1 MDLSVAYTEPMRR
14 MIKFHDRF
22 NRNMKIAFG
31 SMTKVASAAARSKR
45 SATTSLPT
53 GTEPWGKATKWKNI
67 GQHTQQA
74 AEFLAE
80 VGIARTA
87 SAFEDFVTGAQA
99 EFSRGSLVPS
109 APVGNGS
116 PFCKFANDLGIS
128 LTSISDLQA
137 MEEFFGVARNCV
149 VHRSNRAS
157 SNLEKLRYSTA
168 VVAAL
173 GRWGKR
179 PGKWTIGLPDVK
191 AGEAVA
197 WLPRHAILASDV
209 YYRCANL
216 LDRSLVNTLGPNG
229 MAGMAAHWTFF
240 ATDPV
245 PCAAKLDPETMIRS
259 QLMGR
264 YGVRNLQLREGVDA
278 LRSIGKWEAVR
289 AAYNSMYPDGSPLAR
304 LQKRRRA
311 T

>member
-53 GTEPWGKATKWKNI
+53 GSEPWGATTKWKNI
-67 GQHTQQA
+67 AQHTEQA

-87 SAFEDFVTGAQA
+87 SAFEDFLTGAQA

-109 APVGNGS
+109 ARAVSGS
-116 PFCKFANDLGIS
+116 TFLKLANDLGIS
-128 LTSISDLQA
+128 LANISDLVA

-157 SNLEKLRYSTA
+157 SSLQTLRYSASVIT
-168 VVAAL
+168 AL

-179 PGKWTIGLPDVK
+179 AGKWTIELPDVK
-191 AGEAVA
+191 AGEPVA
-197 WLPRHAILASDV
+197 WLPRHAILSSDV

-216 LDRSLVNTLGPNG
+216 LDRSLVTALGPNG
-229 MAGMAAHWTFF
+229 MTCMAAHWTFF

-264 YGVRNLQLREGVDA
+264 YGVRSLHLREGVDA
-278 LRSIGKWEAVR
+278 LRAEGRWEAVR
-289 AAYNSMYPDGSPLAR
+289 GAYSSMYPDGSPVAR
-304 LQKRRRA
+304 LQKRRRSS
-311 T
+311 